1 MKSVRDPIPWT
12 LIMPN
17 EFISPEEE
25 NMQVWS
31 KTGVAYVGMGSK
43 LVRKD
48 LVANE
53 DYQSSRKL
61 AEDTLAGYG

>member
-1 MKSVRDPIPWT
+1 
-12 LIMPN
+12 MPT
-17 EFISPEEE
+17 EFVSPEEE
-25 NMQVWS
+25 NMQDWS
-31 KTGVAYVGMGSK
+31 KTRVAYVGMGSK